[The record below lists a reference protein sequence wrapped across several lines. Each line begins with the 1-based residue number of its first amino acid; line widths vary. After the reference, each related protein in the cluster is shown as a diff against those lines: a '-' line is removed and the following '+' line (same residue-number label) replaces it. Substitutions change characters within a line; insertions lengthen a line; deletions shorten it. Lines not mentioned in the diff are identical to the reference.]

1 MTAVCGYIL
10 TLCDIV
16 TEVYRCE
23 HDIHCGKII
32 SIVCIESLSKS
43 HSLTYS
49 LTQAS
54 KQASKH

>member
-1 MTAVCGYIL
+1 MENGFYFYIKGWNMTAVCGYIL

-32 SIVCIESLSKS
+32 SIV
-43 HSLTYS
+43 
-49 LTQAS
+49 
-54 KQASKH
+54 